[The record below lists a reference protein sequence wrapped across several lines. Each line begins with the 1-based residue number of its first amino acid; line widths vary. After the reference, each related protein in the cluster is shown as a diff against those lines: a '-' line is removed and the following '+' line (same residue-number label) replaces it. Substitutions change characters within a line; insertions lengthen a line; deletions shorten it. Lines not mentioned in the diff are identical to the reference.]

1 MSRLAI
7 LLAAVAVLGAAC
19 GGDGGGGGETTDS
32 VTMVDNE
39 FQPSEFTAAS
49 TTVSLTNDG
58 QAVHS
63 FTIPDGDVDVVV
75 QAGDSADA
83 DLSGLDA
90 GTFDFECTFHP
101 EMTGSVTVQ

>member
-49 TTVSLTNDG
+49 DTISVTNEG

-90 GTFDFECTFHP
+90 GTFDLTCSFHP